1 MADAGSVGRVQ
12 VAAELLF
19 IRRLPFA
26 LRAVVPLILAAACV
40 VLGVEALAIQHRY
53 AALTGGGRLASL
65 LAQGSTAATAWEGW
79 AAALFFLVALLRL
92 RREAPEPPAGRTP
105 LEDLTAGQMRAGL
118 VREYTVVR
126 VGLCILGAV
135 ALTDSARAARYLV
148 AAASGDTVART
159 SLVPTVVEA
168 AGLVVAAAVLAM
180 WAGSFR
186 RQLERVGAL
195 R

>member
-26 LRAVVPLILAAACV
+26 LRVVVPLILAAACV
-40 VLGVEALAIQHRY
+40 VLGVEALAIQHHY

-126 VGLCILGAV
+126 VGLCVLGAV

>member
-40 VLGVEALAIQHRY
+40 VLGVEALAIQHHY

-92 RREAPEPPAGRTP
+92 RREAPEPPVGRTP

-126 VGLCILGAV
+126 VGLCVLGAV

-159 SLVPTVVEA
+159 SLVPTVLEA

>member
-159 SLVPTVVEA
+159 SLVATVVEA

>member
-40 VLGVEALAIQHRY
+40 VLGVEALAIQHHY

-126 VGLCILGAV
+126 VGLCVLGAV